1 MSVGK
6 ASQSRNIS
14 RRDLLRGA
22 LFTALAAGLAF
33 ASSLLN
39 GFVWDDHVFL
49 KKLQDEP
56 YQGISDIFVEP
67 YAHGAGEF
75 EGERIYY
82 RPLCSIVYWTNYSLF
97 GHEPFG
103 YHLVNVLLHAA
114 VCAAVYLLFI
124 QMTGRPGTSLVAGI
138 LFAVHPVHAENV
150 AWISG
155 LTDPLCA
162 LFLVGALLAGL
173 RATREDAEKWWTLA
187 SLSMATF
194 ALLAK
199 ELAVVFV
206 PLLLVLSLSRNEFDS
221 RRLGILSAAGS
232 VLTLGFILWRRWILG
247 HLAVFSGR
255 VVDLTPTTLLTAA
268 KNILANVYIFL
279 FPWWSSPAID
289 STPVNGALDPA
300 GLFSALTLAAI
311 TFLAIRSRR
320 SALGWGWCFFVVSL
334 LPSSG
339 IVPIGDTL
347 AERFLYVPSIGLSVV
362 VVEAAR
368 HSVQSFSSRWWVCR
382 DPRFLVGGSF
392 VVLSCLTILTAEKAR
407 TWVSDLAFFE
417 AAAQSGASDSMYWF
431 NYGLAL
437 EGAGRSDEAK
447 IAYKEAV
454 ERGKEIHL
462 PLNNLGSLALKRNKP
477 QEAEKYL
484 REALRHQ
491 PQYGPA
497 WLNLAEALIR
507 LERPEESLACVESA
521 LRHSPELAHKK
532 PAALHFLLGRC
543 FAITNPERALPHL
556 STVIEMNPD
565 DPQARMLRGT
575 VYATKSMLNEAI
587 ADFRT
592 VIEQNP
598 GMPQA
603 WRDLGRALAFQGDY
617 PAAKDAYK
625 RALALHSED
634 IEVCVDLA
642 AVLIEMER
650 CTEAV
655 TLLQDVLTEVPN
667 HGRARTNLGLAFYKL
682 GEPKKAVDELR
693 TAARLTPENPKPQ
706 ELLRQI
712 NEG

>member
-1 MSVGK
+1 MAAGK
-6 ASQSRNIS
+6 APQSQNIS
-14 RRDLLRGA
+14 RRNLLRGA

-82 RPLCSIVYWTNYSLF
+82 RPLCSVVYWTNYSLF

-114 VCAAVYLLFI
+114 VCAAVYLLFM
-124 QMTGRPGTSLVAGI
+124 QMTRRPRASLVAGI

-173 RATREDAEKWWTLA
+173 QATRKDEQKWWIVA
-187 SLSMATF
+187 SLSMATL
-194 ALLAK
+194 AMLAK

-206 PLLLVLSLSRNEFDS
+206 PLLLVLTLSRNEFDS
-221 RRLGILSAAGS
+221 RKLGILAAAGS
-232 VLTLGFILWRRWILG
+232 MLTLGFILWRRWVLG

-255 VVDLTPTTLLTAA
+255 VIDLTPATILTAA
-268 KNILANVYIFL
+268 KNILVNVYLFF

-300 GLFSALTLAAI
+300 GLFSALAVVAI
-311 TFLAIRSRR
+311 TFLAIRSRK
-320 SALGWGWCFFVVSL
+320 SPLGWGWCFFVVSL

-339 IVPIGDTL
+339 TVPIGDTL
-347 AERFLYVPSIGLSVV
+347 AERFLYIPSIGLSVA

-368 HSVQSFSSRWWVCR
+368 LSVRSLSPRWRFCR
-382 DPRFLVGGSF
+382 DSRLLVGSSF
-392 VVLSCLTILTAEKAR
+392 VVLSGLTILTADKAR
-407 TWVSDLAFFE
+407 TWASDLAFFE
-417 AAAQSGASDSMYWF
+417 AAAQSGATDSMYWF

-437 EGAGRSDEAK
+437 EGAGRPDEAK

-477 QEAEKYL
+477 QEAEEYL
-484 REALRHQ
+484 RQAVRHQ

-497 WLNLAEALIR
+497 WLNSAEASIR
-507 LERPEESLACVESA
+507 LERPEEALACVESA
-521 LRHSPELAHKK
+521 LRHSPELAHRK

-543 FAITNPERALPHL
+543 FAMTHPARALPHL

-565 DPQARMLRGT
+565 DAQARMLRGT
-575 VYATKSMLNEAI
+575 VYATKGMLNEAI

-592 VIEQNP
+592 VIKQNP
-598 GMPQA
+598 DLPQA

-617 PAAKDAYK
+617 PAAEDAYK
-625 RALALHSED
+625 RALALHPED

-642 AVLIEMER
+642 AVLIEMDR

-655 TLLQDVLTEVPN
+655 TLLQDVVREVPN
-667 HGRARTNLGLAFYKL
+667 HGRTRTNLGLALYKL
-682 GEPKKAVDELR
+682 GEHEKAVDELR
-693 TAARLTPENPKPQ
+693 TAARLAPENPKPR